1 MDGILNIE
9 SILLGASFLHKSDAI
24 RKAGE
29 ILQSS
34 GYVTEKY
41 IDLMLKREAMTSTFM
56 GNNLAIPHGV
66 DGSESEI
73 IRSGISVI
81 QIPEGV
87 SFGDGAVAYVVIGIA
102 GKDGSH
108 LDILNQIAIACM
120 EEENIEKIRYAKSR
134 QEILDVLGL

>member
-29 ILQSS
+29 IMRSS

-41 IDLMLKREAMTSTFM
+41 IELMLKREAMTSTFM

>member
-1 MDGILNIE
+1 M
-9 SILLGASFLHKSDAI
+9 
-24 RKAGE
+24 
-29 ILQSS
+29 
-34 GYVTEKY
+34 TEKY

-73 IRSGISVI
+73 VRSGISVI